1 MNETNFKEYLIFQLM
16 DEKFAVLSE
25 KILEIVQS
33 KRITKLPKMPDFF
46 LGIMNLRGNLFPA
59 VDLRS
64 FFQMP
69 YEGDT
74 KETVFIV
81 VSVNT
86 EEPSYE
92 VGFRVDK
99 VCEVE
104 TISNIMP
111 YPESG
116 SLIPEKYLLGSF
128 HYKEQVVLI
137 LSTDVLFSR
146 KELGLIESSS

>member
-1 MNETNFKEYLIFQLM
+1 MKHEQSEEYLIFQLM
-16 DEKFAVLSE
+16 DEKFAVPSGQ
-25 KILEIVQS
+25 ILEIVQS
-33 KRITKLPKMPDFF
+33 RRITRLPKMPDFF

-59 VDLRS
+59 VDLRLI
-64 FFQMP
+64 FKMP
-69 YEGDT
+69 YLNDT

-81 VSVNT
+81 VIING

-104 TISNIMP
+104 TILSEEIMP

-116 SLIPEKYLLGSF
+116 ALIPEKYLVGSF
-128 HYKEQVVLI
+128 RYKEQVVLI
-137 LSTDVLFSR
+137 LSTEALFSR
-146 KELGLIESSS
+146 EELELTD

>member
-1 MNETNFKEYLIFQLM
+1 MGKTQSKEYLIFQLM

-25 KILEIVQS
+25 KTLEIVQS

-59 VDLRS
+59 VDLRLI
-64 FFQMP
+64 FNMP
-69 YEGDT
+69 YQEDT

-81 VSVNT
+81 VSVNKD
-86 EEPSYE
+86 EPSYE
-92 VGFRVDK
+92 AAFRVDK

-104 TISNIMP
+104 TISNLKIMP

-116 SLIPEKYLLGSF
+116 SLIPEKYLFGSF
-128 HYKEQVVLI
+128 HYKDQVVLI
-137 LSTDVLFSR
+137 LSPDVLFSR
-146 KELGLIESSS
+146 QELGLA